1 MQSELRAK
9 RDALESL
16 WRQGLSG
23 KSLLQRHS
31 QLIDE
36 YLADCF
42 AKCPDAAEGITL
54 IALGGYGRREL
65 FPFSDIDL
73 LLLYDPKKE
82 KKLGAVTEA
91 LFYPL
96 WDAGLEVGH
105 GVRTPKACLTDAK
118 DDFFLQVSLL
128 DARPLN
134 GAQTLFDSLQH
145 SYKKKFV
152 EGHRKDFL
160 KNMVLHREERHKRFG
175 KASFQLEPHIKEGRG
190 GFRDIQ
196 AMLWTAK
203 VVFGLEDLV
212 NMEEAGLLTK
222 QERKNFEEAWD
233 NLIRIR
239 NRLHYISGR
248 KNDQLYFEHQEE
260 MANAFKYRS
269 DESLLG
275 VERFMRD
282 VYGYLQTIATTTDLF
297 FEHVDESLALTPKN
311 KFEQT
316 LEPGITVRQGRIH
329 FTDQELLRKRPYL
342 LLRIFAQAA
351 KSGLP
356 IHHRDRKIIS
366 AHLHLVDDKLRRS
379 KRMSKAFL
387 EVLQEAKD
395 PLTVLTS
402 MLETGLLTAYIPE
415 FGHVESLAQH
425 DVYHAYTVDRHLLQ
439 TVAELKKLQKK
450 DQTFINIDSPHIL
463 YLAAL
468 FHDIGKGRDKDH
480 SKHGAELI
488 KTVAKRLGLS
498 DTDTACLG
506 FLIRE
511 HLFLM
516 VTALRRDIEDEQFIL
531 ECANRI
537 KDPER
542 LHMLYL
548 LSIADSRA
556 TGPTVWSDWKAAL
569 LLEFYLKIAHFLDQ
583 PELAHPDRAQ
593 GAEWMRDQVTRLLK
607 GESQTKI
614 DALPEDYLLSFTPET
629 VVAHLNYRKQLTER
643 KALLFHENLGS
654 YWSILIMA
662 TDHTGLLSK
671 ICGTLALYN
680 LNVVDAQIFTWT
692 DGTAVDVL
700 NVHPLHPFGKIS
712 YEDQDWQGLHHDL
725 NLALNNRLGL
735 AHRLG
740 EKLRSSRYGIKHV
753 GLRPDPKV
761 VIDNKTSQLYTI
773 IEVYAQNLPGLLYN
787 ITRTI
792 ADFGINI
799 YRAKIGVER
808 DQVVDVFYT
817 LDSSGRKINEQDFQ
831 EEIRLALLHTA
842 ETSDNI

>member
-23 KSLLQRHS
+23 KSLLHRHS

-73 LLLYDPKKE
+73 LLLYDQKKE
-82 KKLGAVTEA
+82 EKLDAVTEA

-105 GVRTPKACLTDAK
+105 GVRTPKACLADAK

-128 DARPLN
+128 DARPLT
-134 GAQTLFDSLQH
+134 GAQTLFDNLQN
-145 SYKKKFV
+145 SFKKKFV

-160 KNMVLHREERHKRFG
+160 KNMILHREDRHERFG
-175 KASFQLEPHIKEGRG
+175 KASYQLEPHIKEGRG

-212 NMEEAGLLTK
+212 NMQEAGLLSK
-222 QERKNFEEAWD
+222 QERNNFEEAWD

-260 MANAFKYRS
+260 MAKAFKYRS
-269 DESLLG
+269 DERLLG

-282 VYGYLQTIATTTDLF
+282 VYGHLQAIATTTDLF
-297 FEHVDESLALTPKN
+297 FEHVDDSLELTPKN

-316 LEPGITVRQGRIH
+316 LEPGITIRQGRIH
-329 FTDQELLRKRPYL
+329 FTDQELLKKRPYL
-342 LLRIFAQAA
+342 LMRIFAQSA

-356 IHHRDRKIIS
+356 IHHRDRKNIS
-366 AHLHLVDDKLRRS
+366 SHLHLIDDKMRHS

-395 PLTVLTS
+395 PLAVLTN

-415 FGHVESLAQH
+415 FANVESLAQH

-439 TVAELKKLQKK
+439 TVAELKNLQEK
-450 DQTFINIDSPHIL
+450 DQTFINIASPYIL

-468 FHDIGKGRDKDH
+468 FHDIGKGQHKDH
-480 SKHGAELI
+480 SERGAELI

-498 DTDTACLG
+498 DEDTACLS

-516 VTALRRDIEDEQFIL
+516 VTALRRDIEDEEFIL
-531 ECANRI
+531 ECANKI
-537 KDPER
+537 KNPDR

-556 TGPTVWSDWKAAL
+556 TGPTVWNDWKAAL
-569 LLEFYLKIAHFLDQ
+569 LLEFYLKIAHLLDQ
-583 PELAHPDRAQ
+583 PELTHPDRAQ
-593 GAEWMRDQVTRLLK
+593 GAEWMLSQVKQLLDGK
-607 GESQTKI
+607 SQTKI
-614 DALPEDYLLSFTPET
+614 NDLPEDYLLSFTPET
-629 VVAHLNYRKQLTER
+629 VVEHLNYRKQLTR
-643 KALLFHENLGS
+643 HKALLLHENLGS

-662 TDHTGLLSK
+662 KDHTGLLSK
-671 ICGTLALYN
+671 ICGTLALHN
-680 LNVVDAQIFTWT
+680 LNVVDAQIFTWA

-700 NVHPLHPFGKIS
+700 NVHPLGNGP
-712 YEDQDWQGLHHDL
+712 YEDQNWQNLHNDL
-725 NLALNNRLGL
+725 NLALSNRLGL

-740 EKLRSSRYGIKHV
+740 DKLRSSRYGIKHV
-753 GLRPDPKV
+753 GLRPDSKV
-761 VIDNKTSQLYTI
+761 VIDNNTSTLYTI
-773 IEVYAQNLPGLLYN
+773 IEVYAQDFPGMLYN

-799 YRAKIGVER
+799 YRAKIGVQR

-817 LDSSGRKINEQDFQ
+817 LDSNGGKISEQDFQ
-831 EEIRLALLHTA
+831 KEIRLALLHTA
-842 ETSDNI
+842 QKSDNI

>member
-23 KSLLQRHS
+23 RNLLHRHS

-42 AKCPDAAEGITL
+42 AKCPDAEEGITL
-54 IALGGYGRREL
+54 IAMGGYGRKEL

-82 KKLGAVTEA
+82 KKLEALTEA

-105 GVRTPKACLTDAK
+105 GVRTPKACLADAK

-128 DARPLN
+128 DARPLT
-134 GAQTLFDSLQH
+134 GAQTLFDNLQN
-145 SYKKKFV
+145 SFKKKFV

-160 KNMVLHREERHKRFG
+160 KNMILHREERHKRFG
-175 KASFQLEPHIKEGRG
+175 KSSYQLEPHIKEGRG

-203 VVFGLEDLV
+203 VVFGLEDLAD
-212 NMEEAGLLTK
+212 MEEAGLLTE
-222 QERKNFEEAWD
+222 QERNNFEEAWD

-260 MANAFKYRS
+260 MAKAFKYRS

-282 VYGYLQTIATTTDLF
+282 VYGHLQAIATTTDLF
-297 FEHVDESLALTPKN
+297 FEHVDESLGLTPKK

-316 LEPGITVRQGRIH
+316 LEPGITIRQGRLH
-329 FTDQELLRKRPYL
+329 FTDKNLLEKRPYL
-342 LLRIFAQAA
+342 LIRIFLQAA
-351 KSGLP
+351 KTGLP
-356 IHHRDRKIIS
+356 IHHRDRKIITS
-366 AHLHLVDDKLRRS
+366 YLHLIDDKMRHSRR
-379 KRMSKAFL
+379 MAKAFL
-387 EVLQEAKD
+387 EILQEAKD
-395 PLTVLTS
+395 PITVLTS

-415 FGHVESLAQH
+415 FYHVESLAQH
-425 DVYHAYTVDRHLLQ
+425 DIYHAYTVDRHLLQ
-439 TVAELKKLQKK
+439 TVAELKKLQEK
-450 DQTFINIDSPHIL
+450 DQTFINISSPHVL

-468 FHDIGKGRDKDH
+468 FHDIGKGQDKDH
-480 SKHGAELI
+480 SEHGAELI
-488 KTVAKRLGLS
+488 TAVAKRLGLS
-498 DTDTACLG
+498 DDDTACLS

-516 VTALRRDIEDEQFIL
+516 VTASRRDIEDEQFIL
-531 ECANRI
+531 ECANKI
-537 KDPER
+537 KDPDR

-569 LLEFYLKIAHFLDQ
+569 LLEFYLKIAHLLDQ
-583 PELAHPDRAQ
+583 PELAHPDKSQ
-593 GAEWMRDQVTRLLK
+593 GADWMRSQVNQLLEGK
-607 GESQTKI
+607 SQTKI
-614 DALPEDYLLSFTPET
+614 DDLPEDYLMSFKPET
-629 VVAHLNYRKQLTER
+629 IVEHLSYRKQLTEQ
-643 KALLFHENLGS
+643 KALLFHEDLES

-662 TDHTGLLSK
+662 KDHTGLLSK
-671 ICGTLALYN
+671 ICGTLALHN
-680 LNVVDAQIFTWT
+680 LNVVDAQIFTWA

-700 NVHPLHPFGKIS
+700 NVHPLGEFS
-712 YEDQDWQGLHHDL
+712 YEDQDWKTFHNDL
-725 NLALNNRLGL
+725 NLALSNRLGL
-735 AHRLG
+735 AHRLD
-740 EKLRSSRYGIKHV
+740 EKLRSSRYGIKNV
-753 GLRPDPKV
+753 GIRPDPKV
-761 VIDNKTSQLYTI
+761 VIDNNTSTFYTI
-773 IEVYAQNLPGLLYN
+773 IEVYTAELPGMLYN

-817 LDSSGRKINEQDFQ
+817 LDSGGEKIKEQDFQ